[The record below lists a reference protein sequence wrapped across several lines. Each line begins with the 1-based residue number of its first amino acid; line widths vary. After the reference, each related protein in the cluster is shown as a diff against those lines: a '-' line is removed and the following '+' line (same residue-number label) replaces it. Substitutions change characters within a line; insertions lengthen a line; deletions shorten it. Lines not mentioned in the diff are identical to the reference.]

1 MNANKESLYRHV
13 EFLTSLRPFRNYKN
27 LESLEKVV
35 QYLKNEFDGYGL
47 NHVEQK
53 FTVIETSTRGTEYKM

>member
-27 LESLEKVV
+27 LESLENGV
-35 QYLKNEFDGYGL
+35 QYLRNEFHSYGL
-47 NHVEQK
+47 NPIEQK
-53 FTVIETSTRGTEYKM
+53 FTVTETSMRGRSIKM